1 MKRNECENDT
11 LYHQQDDGSRGTADA
26 ASDDGWNYLWRAHI
40 GLFSDYSCDPDG
52 NLSAVWQ
59 KMPGEHD
66 DLCQRR
72 SDHCCNGLDFLVTC
86 RCTSICTQQKYSKL
100 CGCFFET
107 VSGFTTT
114 GSTILTEIEG
124 LPKGILFWRSLT
136 HWVGGMG
143 VLVFVMVLT
152 SLDEKNSMHLM
163 RAEVPGPEADKLVP
177 KARGTARILYGM
189 YFALTAIEVVF
200 LLAGGMNLF
209 DAVTHAF
216 STAGT
221 GGFSGYNASV
231 AHFNSAYI
239 DGVITVFM
247 ILFGINF
254 NLYFFLL
261 LKEFKSVFKNEE
273 LRAYLGII
281 AGATVVITC
290 NIAGGYHSLLKAF
303 RYAAFQV
310 ASVITTT
317 GFVTADFNKWPEL
330 SKCVLLLVMV
340 IGASAGSTGG
350 GIKVSRLLILVK
362 SIRRELKTMI
372 HPKAVNIV
380 KVNGKKVKEET
391 MRGVYVY
398 FIAYILILIV
408 SVLLIS
414 INNFDFTTSFTGV
427 LTTLNNVGP
436 GLNLVGPVEN
446 FAKFSDFSKIVFC
459 VDMLIGRLEIFPFLM
474 LFSPSLWSRKF

>member
-1 MKRNECENDT
+1 MNRKMIQYIIGKMLGVEGILLLLPMAVGMLYGERTSGAFLITSVILMAFYVIWGRKRPENT
-11 LYHQQDDGSRGTADA
+11 TIYAKEGLVIVASAWIMWSVFGALPFFISGSIPNYVDA
-26 ASDDGWNYLWRAHI
+26 
-40 GLFSDYSCDPDG
+40 
-52 NLSAVWQ
+52 
-59 KMPGEHD
+59 
-66 DLCQRR
+66 
-72 SDHCCNGLDFLVTC
+72 
-86 RCTSICTQQKYSKL
+86 
-100 CGCFFET
+100 FFET

-114 GSTILTEIEG
+114 GSTILTDIEV
-124 LPKGILFWRSLT
+124 LPKGILFWRALT

-177 KARGTARILYGM
+177 KARATAQLLYGM
-189 YFALTAIEVVF
+189 YFVLTITEAV
-200 LLAGGMNLF
+200 LLLFGGMNLF

-254 NLYFFLL
+254 NLYFFLI
-261 LKEFKSVFKNEE
+261 LKDIRNVLKNEE

-281 AGATVVITC
+281 AAAVGMIVINITPMYGSVV
-290 NIAGGYHSLLKAF
+290 KAF
-303 RYAAFQV
+303 RYASFQV

-317 GFVTADFNKWPEL
+317 GFITADFNLWPEM
-330 SKCVLLLVMV
+330 SKCVLLVVMV
-340 IGASAGSTGG
+340 IGACAGSTGG
-350 GIKVSRLLILVK
+350 GIKVSRLLILLK
-362 SIRRELKTMI
+362 SIKRELKMML
-372 HPKAVNIV
+372 HPKAVTIV
-380 KVNGKKVKEET
+380 KVNGKKVREET

-398 FIAYILILIV
+398 FTAYILIMII

-414 INNFDFTTSFTGV
+414 FNNFDFETSFTAV

-446 FAKFSDFSKIVFC
+446 FAKFTGFSKIVLC
-459 VDMLIGRLEIFPFLM
+459 LDMLIGRLEIFPFLM
-474 LFSPSLWSRKF
+474 LFSPNLWSKKF